1 MSQIPEQ
8 ILNQPT
14 APFLGLGQGMGMINP
29 TAYQPNIQQPIAAG
43 QNMQMNMGA
52 EDQKNT
58 ESNLYIYN

>member
-14 APFLGLGQGMGMINP
+14 APFLGLGQGMGLMNA
-29 TAYQPNIQQPIAAG
+29 TAYQPNIQQPIPPA
-43 QNMQMNMGA
+43 QNMQMNMGQ

-58 ESNLYIYN
+58 ESN